1 MATKFVKYYLC
12 LVEDYGMSQEATL
25 LYCLLRDLLSLSESH
40 PQFHN
45 KHGVPYVVMTV
56 KEVGRKPG
64 CKEYRARKCF
74 NECEGRQLITRVVPV
89 RDSAARIYIN
99 PCDWINTTPE
109 KAKAAPQTYVQVL
122 ADVYDAL
129 EIGHFCRNDPARA
142 GLYYE
147 VAANIAELYTIGSAK
162 VYVVGEL
169 RTREDIK
176 AHLDMLTPQH
186 IEGIVENFYKCTDEI
201 KNPKGFLQSCIY
213 NAVSSHHAYYI
224 NQVNVDL

>member
-1 MATKFVKYYLC
+1 MATKFVKYYPC
-12 LVEDYGMSQEATL
+12 LVEDYGMSQEAAL

-40 PQFHN
+40 PQFHDE
-45 KHGVPYVVMTV
+45 HGVPYVVMTV
-56 KEVGRKPG
+56 KEAGRKLG
-64 CKEYRARKCF
+64 CKEYRARKAF
-74 NECEGRQLITRVVPV
+74 FECQDRHLITRVVPV
-89 RDSAARIYIN
+89 RGGAARIYIN

-109 KAKAAPQTYVQVL
+109 KAAPRTYVQVL

-147 VAANIAELYTIGSAK
+147 VAANIAELYTIGSDK
-162 VYVVGEL
+162 VHIAGEL

-186 IEGIVENFYKCTDEI
+186 IEGIVKNFYKCTDEI

-224 NQVNVDL
+224 NQVISDQ